1 MLTKSRSAYIASGV
15 GLLLVWQL
23 SRTAIPI
30 PAAVKRKRSILWII
44 AGVMASVLLAVA
56 LLGGPGGVLLAKATK
71 SFGYRVQYWQS
82 SLHMIADHPIVGC
95 GPGNFQ
101 NVYSQYKL
109 PEAAEEVA
117 DPHNFLLEIAATAGL
132 PAALA
137 FLAVLGC
144 FARSVV
150 SGQWS
155 VASGRWSVASKSEI
169 SNLKSEISNFKSQI
183 SGSPNPQSLIPNP
196 SSSALLFSGAIF
208 GFLLSVPVGMLSA
221 APQSFVVLL
230 LGLPLAIVAMLLLRG
245 WVRDGRLPTWLPV
258 VGVVVV
264 LIDLSTTG
272 GIAYPSI
279 AGSFWL
285 LLVLGLQNDRPHTLR
300 PIAARILFVAFLA
313 LAGMCYFTAY
323 SPVLS
328 CQAQLRLA
336 EREPV
341 PSVEHL
347 EAAAAADPWSAEP
360 WRQLAAVEF
369 ERWRQ
374 QPNPKTFERFE
385 LAIGRSIELAPNSAT
400 AWLTA
405 GDFYVQAFSRV
416 EQTDPKMAAFF
427 LNRARS
433 AYGEAVR
440 LYPNNATFRAKLAD
454 AYRAEGDISGFR
466 REAKAALRLDNL
478 TPHIDKK
485 LPADT
490 RKRLVQDLDGKL

>member
-1 MLTKSRSAYIASGV
+1 
-15 GLLLVWQL
+15 
-23 SRTAIPI
+23 
-30 PAAVKRKRSILWII
+30 
-44 AGVMASVLLAVA
+44 
-56 LLGGPGGVLLAKATK
+56 
-71 SFGYRVQYWQS
+71 
-82 SLHMIADHPIVGC
+82 
-95 GPGNFQ
+95 
-101 NVYSQYKL
+101 
-109 PEAAEEVA
+109 
-117 DPHNFLLEIAATAGL
+117 
-132 PAALA
+132 
-137 FLAVLGC
+137 
-144 FARSVV
+144 
-150 SGQWS
+150 
-155 VASGRWSVASKSEI
+155 
-169 SNLKSEISNFKSQI
+169 
-183 SGSPNPQSLIPNP
+183 
-196 SSSALLFSGAIF
+196 
-208 GFLLSVPVGMLSA
+208 MLSA

-230 LGLPLAIVAMLLLRG
+230 LGLPLAMVAMLLLRG
-245 WVRDGRLPTWLPV
+245 WVRDGRFPTWLPV

-279 AGSFWL
+279 AGNFWL
-285 LLVLGLQNDRPHTLR
+285 FLVLGLQNDRPHTLR
-300 PIAARILFVAFLA
+300 PIAAGILFVVFLV
-313 LAGMCYFTAY
+313 LAVTCYFTAY

-369 ERWRQ
+369 EQWRQ

-400 AWLTA
+400 AWLAA
-405 GDFYVQAFSRV
+405 GNFYVQAFSRV
-416 EQTDPKMAAFF
+416 EQTDPKMAALFIK
-427 LNRARS
+427 RARS

-454 AYRAEGDISGFR
+454 AYRAAGDESGFR
-466 REAKAALRLDNL
+466 REAEAALRLDDL

-490 RKRLVQDLDGKL
+490 RKRLMQDIHGKL